1 MDTSPRVTCHGFSP
15 STSSSGGFTLPV
27 TLSFGFTTLHTLA
40 LLDSGA
46 SSYFVDITFA
56 RTSRIPVVHK
66 KKPIPVE
73 VIDCRPLSSGAITE
87 ATSPLI
93 LNIGSHLE
101 EISFYLITSLRHP
114 VILGLSWLEE
124 HNPLADWHDL
134 SI

>member
-1 MDTSPRVTCHGFSP
+1 M
-15 STSSSGGFTLPV
+15 
-27 TLSFGFTTLHTLA
+27 A

-73 VIDCRPLSSGAITE
+73 VIEGAITE

-93 LNIGSHLE
+93 LNVGSHLE